1 MQSTSST
8 SSTSD
13 SEPAATQGNNAPG
26 LENANLN
33 SAAAS
38 QAHSTQTAGSSNRA
52 RKSRTQT
59 KRPEDKVTAT
69 GLDEQG
75 WPTPDAVRERFVL
88 VCGLIARERVS
99 INSKVEDLTPDE
111 RRDLFTILEE
121 KLEYLADLSTT
132 ARDKAFK
139 AAMKEIAS
147 LQRRFKSHLRADF
160 VRQDELPYEK
170 HPFLKQ
176 ED

>member
-1 MQSTSST
+1 MQSASST
-8 SSTSD
+8 SSTGD

-26 LENANLN
+26 LEDENLN
-33 SAAAS
+33 STAAS
-38 QAHSTQTAGSSNRA
+38 QAHSTLTAGSSNRA

-59 KRPEDKVTAT
+59 KWPEDKVIAT

-75 WPTPDAVRERFVL
+75 WPTTDAARERFVL

-121 KLEYLADLSTT
+121 KLEYLGNLSTA
-132 ARDKAFK
+132 ARDKAIK
-139 AAMKEIAS
+139 SAMKEIAT
-147 LQRRFKSHLRADF
+147 LQWRLKAHLRAAF
-160 VRQDELPYEK
+160 VRQDELPFEK
-170 HPFLKQ
+170 HPFLKL

>member
-69 GLDEQG
+69 GLDEKG
-75 WPTPDAVRERFVL
+75 WLTPDAAREKFVL
-88 VCGLIARERVS
+88 VCCLIARERVS

-111 RRDLFTILEE
+111 RSVLEE
-121 KLEYLADLSTT
+121 KLEYPGNLSTG
-132 ARDKAFK
+132 AHDKAIK
-139 AAMKEIAS
+139 STMKEIAL
-147 LQRRFKSHLRADF
+147 LQR
-160 VRQDELPYEK
+160 
-170 HPFLKQ
+170 
-176 ED
+176 

>member
-121 KLEYLADLSTT
+121 KLEYLGNLSTA
-132 ARDKAFK
+132 ARDKAIK
-139 AAMKEIAS
+139 SAMKEIAT
-147 LQRRFKSHLRADF
+147 LQWRFKAHLRAAF
-160 VRQDELPYEK
+160 VRQDELPFEK
-170 HPFLKQ
+170 HPFLKL